1 MTSSPSQS
9 PTSSQETVSSSEARG
24 TKRERSE
31 PPLPGGK
38 LIAQIKEIEA
48 LTSRPPLHP
57 DKSARVIPSVLRNA
71 FPTRKGP
78 RVGPEFQAVLPLPL
92 PAPPPPP
99 PGPRPMPPTAPGA
112 PQRKPGEGRQ

>member
-1 MTSSPSQS
+1 MSSSPSRS
-9 PTSSQETVSSSEARG
+9 PTSSQETASSCEARG

-31 PPLPGGK
+31 APLPGGK

-57 DKSARVIPSVLRNA
+57 DKSVRVIPSVLRNA

-78 RVGPEFQAVLPLPL
+78 RIGPEFQAVLPLP
-92 PAPPPPP
+92 PAPPGPKHMPPP
-99 PGPRPMPPTAPGA
+99 AAAGA